1 MVHNT
6 ASIFIVAINKKACSI
21 CFPCLIIQSQRQMK
35 NAFCTRI
42 NTSDYGCFCARLSPV
57 ETQPGK
63 MGRSME
69 AHNPDFYLFQ
79 SCLFSSND
87 AFILKNLKAG
97 QGSQKRHDNLQ
108 AFAIKAV
115 LPEKLR
121 THSPTSATESHLSL
135 QIPHQRH
142 LKTLSVV
149 GRCSIVLLIS
159 APKEFLFRM
168 EEGTLPLGEGA
179 SASPKG

>member
-1 MVHNT
+1 MLSALESILLIT
-6 ASIFIVAINKKACSI
+6 AAFVLVCPQWKH
-21 CFPCLIIQSQRQMK
+21 SQERWEDLWK
-35 NAFCTRI
+35 T
-42 NTSDYGCFCARLSPV
+42 
-57 ETQPGK
+57 
-63 MGRSME
+63 
-69 AHNPDFYLFQ
+69 HNPDFYLFQ
-79 SCLFSSND
+79 SCLFSSNA

-97 QGSQKRHDNLQ
+97 QGSQKRHDNLK

-121 THSPTSATESHLSL
+121 THSPTSATESYLSL
-135 QIPHQRH
+135 QIPYQRH
-142 LKTLSVV
+142 LLKTLSVV
-149 GRCSIVLLIS
+149 GRCSNVLLIS